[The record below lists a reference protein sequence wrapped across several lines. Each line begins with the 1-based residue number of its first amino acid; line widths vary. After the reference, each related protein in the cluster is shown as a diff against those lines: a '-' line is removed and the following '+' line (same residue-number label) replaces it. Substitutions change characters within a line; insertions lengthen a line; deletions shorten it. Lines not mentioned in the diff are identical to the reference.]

1 MSYRNYPDLNDTNAI
16 KILNK
21 WNGDES
27 FTYISYYEMIDNNIY
42 YLKYC
47 YNNLK
52 IMKINLETFEN
63 DIILNIDNNNL
74 MFMTS
79 KLTKKGIYV
88 LDNKFK
94 LNFIDFTKYINNIN
108 LGNFQII
115 EKLNDNCKINKII
128 KSNNEIYYISNE
140 YNTAI
145 TNITVYNLLDENYN
159 IIFTMNLVHN
169 NVFKYYD
176 NPNKNYIK
184 NNSLYVHGYIT
195 SSSSLTIKYINGIFI
210 AYTFD
215 YIITCNKNEILSFNY
230 YNYMRFISDRKIIF
244 KDYDKVIIYDII
256 DKSIYFLDEQLWNYY
271 HSITL
276 INNKYILIYNT
287 INHILL
293 EIDLNYNLNN
303 MDIYIDFIKLKYN
316 NLNINEALEIIKK
329 MLEKYNFKINQDNI
343 KKDLF
348 LGVLLRKYKY
358 IDIMNN
364 INDNNFIIHKELII
378 FDLKI
383 INELLIV

>member
-378 FDLKI
+378 FVLKI
-383 INELLIV
+383 INELLI